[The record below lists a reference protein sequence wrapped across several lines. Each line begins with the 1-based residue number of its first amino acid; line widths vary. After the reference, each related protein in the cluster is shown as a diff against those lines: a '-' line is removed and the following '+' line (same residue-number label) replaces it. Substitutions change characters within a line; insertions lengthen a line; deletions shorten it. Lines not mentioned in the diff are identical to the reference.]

1 LNKFLNSIKNTKT
14 IQGAIQL
21 LKSHFKITDDVQKAL
36 TFSIKA
42 HENQFRKSGEEYVI
56 HPILVS
62 AITGYYSSDEH
73 MVIAALLH
81 DVVEDTVVTIED
93 IQKEFGKDV
102 AYIVDG
108 LTKITEIRESEL
120 APATDNSKLITSA
133 LTFRK
138 MLIASIDDVRVM
150 VVKLCDRT
158 HNMLTLEALSE
169 EKQKRISEETLV
181 VYAPIAHR
189 LGISTIKNILEDL
202 AFLYLY
208 PKEYNKIDTYMKEYQ
223 QKVQLTINNF
233 LSKITKVLDKNSLT
247 DGVEIFSRIKHY
259 YSIFLKMQRKGVSID
274 EVLDLY
280 AIRILVK
287 EPIDC
292 YNLLGIIH
300 TNFKP
305 LISRFKDYV
314 SLPKENGY
322 QTIHTTVFSDSKIF
336 EVQIRTFDMHDIAEY
351 GVAAH
356 WKYKSGR
363 VTTTSNIKEPNLDWL
378 QSLAAN
384 DANVEEFYNDAKQDL
399 YSEDIISYS
408 PKGDIFILPRGS
420 TAFDFAYA
428 VHTDVGNY
436 AMEAII
442 NKVKKPLLTQLKNG
456 DIVSIIT
463 NNHIIPRCT
472 WQDMVQTTKA
482 KKSIKILCHNRL
494 KHIDDLS
501 SRNIINT
508 LFSRYKEFILD
519 ELDALK
525 LKNLDKIVYN
535 LDYLKHTKRTIQKY
549 IRSTEGI
556 FARLRVQGLSLKKIQ
571 FDNVLVY
578 SNFSIN
584 TVSFDHCCHPKF
596 GDDIVALKDHKDVT
610 IHHKLC
616 EKAYKKMK
624 KNNQMLYCDWVKDKF
639 YKYKMVVSLPNT
651 RGELAR
657 LLTYLSVEHKATI
670 LLVEYGKDKYA
681 SNQYC
686 TIDFE
691 IKNNNKDHVRALCE
705 QKVKIIEFYLS
716 LDAYK

>member
-1 LNKFLNSIKNTKT
+1 MNKFLKNIKNTHT
-14 IQGAIQL
+14 IEGSIEL
-21 LKSHFKITDDVQKAL
+21 LKENFHLTEDVQRAL
-36 TFSIKA
+36 EFSINS
-42 HENQFRKSGEEYVI
+42 HTNQFRKSGEEYVV

-62 AITGYYSSDEH
+62 VVTAYYSNDEH

-81 DVVEDTVVTIED
+81 DVVEDTETTIED
-93 IQKEFGKDV
+93 VEKLFGKDV
-102 AYIVDG
+102 AHIVDG
-108 LTKITEIRESEL
+108 LTKITEIREHEL
-120 APATDNSKLITSA
+120 APASDNSKLVTSA

-150 VVKLCDRT
+150 VVKLCDRL
-158 HNMLTLEALSE
+158 HNMLTLEALST
-169 EKQKRISEETLV
+169 EKQQRISEETLV

-202 AFLYLY
+202 SFSYLY
-208 PKEYNKIDTYMKEYQ
+208 PEEYQKIDAYMKEYQ

-233 LSKITKVLDKNSLT
+233 LSKTKNVLDKNGFT
-247 DGVEIFSRIKHY
+247 DDIKIFSRIKHY

-287 EPIDC
+287 EPLDC
-292 YNLLGIIH
+292 YNILGVIH

-305 LISRFKDYV
+305 LVSRFKDYISV
-314 SLPKENGY
+314 PKENGY

-336 EVQIRTFDMHDIAEY
+336 EVQIRTYDMHDIAEY

-356 WKYKSGR
+356 WKYKSG
-363 VTTTSNIKEPNLDWL
+363 TTTTASKGPSLDWL
-378 QSLAAN
+378 HSLASN
-384 DANVEEFYNDAKQDL
+384 DSSVEEFYNDAKQDL
-399 YSEDIISYS
+399 YSEDIVVYS
-408 PKGDIFILPRGS
+408 PKGDIFMMPRGS
-420 TAFDFAYA
+420 TAFDFAYEI
-428 VHTDVGNY
+428 HTDVGNY
-436 AMEAII
+436 AMEAIV
-442 NKVKKPLLTQLKNG
+442 NKVKKPLLTQLRSG
-456 DIVSIIT
+456 DIISIIT

-482 KKSIKILCHNRL
+482 KKSIKTLCHNRL

-508 LFSRYKEFILD
+508 IFSRYREFILD
-519 ELDALK
+519 ELSDNLK
-525 LKNLDKIVYN
+525 LTNLNKIVYN
-535 LDYLKHTKRTIQKY
+535 LDHLKHIKKTIQKY
-549 IRSTEGI
+549 IRSKEGI
-556 FARLRVQGLSLKKIQ
+556 FARFKVQNLSLKKIQ
-571 FDNVLVY
+571 FDNVLIY

-596 GDDIVALKDHKDVT
+596 GDDIVALKDNKDVT

-639 YKYKMVVSLPNT
+639 YTYKMVVSFANM
-651 RGELAR
+651 RGELAKF
-657 LLTYLSVEHKATI
+657 LTYLSVEHEATI
-670 LLVEYGKDKYA
+670 LLIDYGRDKYA

-691 IKNNNKDHVRALCE
+691 IKNDNKDQVRALCE

>member
-1 LNKFLNSIKNTKT
+1 LNKFLNSIKYTKT
-14 IQGAIQL
+14 IDGALEL
-21 LKSHFKITDDVQKAL
+21 LKIHFQVTTDVEKAL
-36 TFSIKA
+36 DFSIQA
-42 HENQFRKSGEEYVI
+42 HKNQFRKSGEEYVV

-62 AITGYYSSDEH
+62 VITAYYSNDEH

-81 DVVEDTVVTIED
+81 DVVEDTATTIDD
-93 IQKEFGKDV
+93 IQREFGKDV
-102 AYIVDG
+102 AHIVDG
-108 LTKITEIRESEL
+108 LTKITEIREHEL
-120 APATDNSKLITSA
+120 APATDNAKLITSA

-138 MLIASIDDVRVM
+138 MLVAAIDDVRVM
-150 VVKLCDRT
+150 VVKLCDRL
-158 HNMLTLEALSE
+158 HNMLTLEALTA

-189 LGISTIKNILEDL
+189 LGISTIKNVLEDL
-202 AFLYLY
+202 AFFYLY
-208 PKEYNKIDTYMKEYQ
+208 PQEYEKIDIHMRAYQ
-223 QKVQLTINNF
+223 QKVQLTINSF
-233 LSKITKVLDKNSLT
+233 LSKTKKVLDKNGFT
-247 DGVEIFSRIKHY
+247 DDIKIFSRIKHY

-292 YNLLGIIH
+292 YNILGLIH
-300 TNFKP
+300 TSFKP
-305 LISRFKDYV
+305 LVSRFKDYV
-314 SLPKENGY
+314 SVPKENGY

-363 VTTTSNIKEPNLDWL
+363 SNTTSAKGPSLDWL
-378 QSLAAN
+378 HSLASS
-384 DANVEEFYNDAKQDL
+384 DASVEEFYDDAKQDL
-399 YSEDIISYS
+399 YSEDIIVYS
-408 PKGDIFILPRGS
+408 PKGDIFMLPRGS

-428 VHTDVGNY
+428 IHTDVGNY
-436 AMEAII
+436 AMEALI
-442 NKVKKPLLTQLKNG
+442 NKVNKPLLTQLRSG
-456 DIVSIIT
+456 DIISIIT

-482 KKSIKILCHNRL
+482 KKSIKTLCHNRL

-501 SRNIINT
+501 SKNIINT
-508 LFSRYKEFILD
+508 IFSRYKEFILD
-519 ELDALK
+519 QLEDLK
-525 LKNLDKIVYN
+525 LTNLNKIVYN
-535 LDYLKHTKRTIQKY
+535 LDHLKHTKKTIQKY
-549 IRSTEGI
+549 VRSTEGI
-556 FARLRVQGLSLKKIQ
+556 FARFKVQGLSLKKIQ
-571 FDNVLVY
+571 FDNVLIY

-596 GDDIVALKDHKDVT
+596 GDDIVALKDQKDVT

-639 YKYKMVVSLPNT
+639 YKYKMVVSLPNI

-657 LLTYLSVEHKATI
+657 LLTYLSVEHEATI

-691 IKNNNKDHVRALCE
+691 IKNDNKEQVRTLCE
-705 QKVKIIEFYLS
+705 QKAKIIEFYLS